1 VGGKPMQFPA
11 RVAQAA
17 WERGLIL
24 RALWENVAL
33 APPLCTTRA
42 EVDEIVGI
50 LGASFAVASKN
61 FA

>member
-1 VGGKPMQFPA
+1 MQFPA
-11 RVAQAA
+11 RVAQEA

-50 LGASFAVASKN
+50 LATSFSVAAKSFA
-61 FA
+61 